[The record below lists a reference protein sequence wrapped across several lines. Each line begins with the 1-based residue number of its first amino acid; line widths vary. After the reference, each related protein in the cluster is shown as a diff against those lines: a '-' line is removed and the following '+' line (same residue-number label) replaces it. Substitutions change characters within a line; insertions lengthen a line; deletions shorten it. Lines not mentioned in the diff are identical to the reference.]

1 MERCSAKDLE
11 KMKAAEAIA
20 AKEEMKATYF
30 VVAYKRLP
38 KREIEFILAH
48 GRIPVD
54 KRCSAV
60 LRGVS
65 HEGRLIGGGARD
77 WNRMVTQGTETTI

>member
-11 KMKAAEAIA
+11 EMKAAEAIA
-20 AKEEMKATYF
+20 AEEEMKATDF

-54 KRCSAV
+54 KRCSTV
-60 LRGVS
+60 LREVS
-65 HEGRLIGGGARD
+65 HEGRLIGGVARD
-77 WNRMVTQGTETTI
+77 RNRMVTQGAETAI